1 MNYGYKRAGAN
12 VSKRTMLISGT
23 LSAALLFGGA
33 TLVAHEATADQ
44 GKSFSE
50 IAKQVQGY
58 DARVLHP
65 DATPQQL
72 KDLYPGSASP
82 QASFAV
88 LARQIQLYDAAVLHS
103 DADDAKLKQLYPKSN
118 ITKADVTE
126 FKAQLQ
132 KEADEKAAAQH
143 QEKFNR
149 DFKSIAKQVLK
160 YDIEQL
166 HPNATPEELQKLY
179 PGKLTDEIAQENKGA
194 ANTKDAHTKEEST
207 KQIDVNKD
215 TAINDTKAAN
225 TVALASDQSLTT
237 APDDAQAASTKL
249 ARTGDM
255 PLAAIPVV
263 GAVVAGA
270 VLFIRSRFV
279 R

>member
-1 MNYGYKRAGAN
+1 MNYGHKRTGAK
-12 VSKRTMLISGT
+12 VSKRTMFISGT

-33 TLVAHEATADQ
+33 TFVAHEATADQ

-58 DARVLHP
+58 DAQVFHP
-65 DATPQQL
+65 MATAEEL
-72 KDLYPGSASP
+72 KQLYPGGAEP
-82 QASFAV
+82 KPTFAYR
-88 LARQIQLYDAAVLHS
+88 ARQIQLYDAAVLHP
-103 DADDAKLKQLYPKSN
+103 DADDAKLKQLYPQAN
-118 ITKADVTE
+118 IKKADVTE

-132 KEADEKAAAQH
+132 KEAEEKAAAQH

-194 ANTKDAHTKEEST
+194 AYTKDAHTKEEST

-237 APDDAQAASTKL
+237 APDGMVAKPL
-249 ARTGDM
+249 PNTGDM

-270 VLFIRSRFV
+270 VLFMRSRFV